1 MSKTIKTIS
10 IVASLV
16 IALVI
21 TTLLLLPK
29 LLNTDTFKQQITQQV
44 EQYTG
49 QVLTITGDV
58 KLALFPRL
66 SLHTGAISLSQPTGI
81 TSKNT
86 QANRPLLQ
94 IASAKI
100 GVKLLPLLQNKFELS
115 KIELNQPQVYFI
127 AAKDGSTSLTELS
140 NKKPSNNLPKTS
152 STTATNTTTTN
163 SSSARD
169 KTSALGVI
177 AISGISIINGA
188 LIVEDQAQNAQY
200 SLNQVNIEA
209 GDILSHTLTP
219 IKISALASIN
229 SNTEANTNKIENF
242 AIDIQAQASHSA
254 DLSSTTLQQV
264 SARITEIGQSQSAR
278 KLSATLNQL
287 SFNQTTQLL
296 DIRTLKLVG
305 DDGKL
310 SPELSIA
317 SLVLPTSVFYSNSSN
332 RYVSPII
339 AFTVA
344 EKNLGLKARG
354 EISVKD
360 WNTQASIQGQIVSE
374 EFMPKNILDFFE
386 IKYAATD
393 KDVLKTSRFSS
404 HFNGSTHGVALHNI
418 NFTLDDSHFTG
429 DVSLVNFSDPHYM
442 FDIDL
447 DQINI
452 DRYLPESSD
461 SSSVSNPAKNAHENA
476 AAGLAIMVPLP
487 LFKNMFANGMF
498 RIGNLQAN
506 GAKLAD
512 IVVDIKSNDKTVV
525 IKPRA
530 NLYDGKT
537 DGTITLSSKGDV
549 STLRIQNHLQDVNFG
564 PLLKD
569 VQVSD
574 KIAGKGTATT
584 DITFTENNGQQTNTG
599 TIVVAVVDGAFK
611 DFDIK
616 KILDDAQDNIDS
628 FRGKEI
634 KQETANVS
642 ETSFAQMN
650 ATLFL
655 NDNVITNND
664 LNIKAPAFRI
674 SGEGNVDLVSQALE
688 YATSVTVVNTN
699 EGQGGKN
706 RSDLKGLIIPVR
718 FYGDLSKPQYQID
731 FRALLNENVKRELA
745 IKKDELRL
753 KAAKKLGLI
762 KKDDSVIGDGSEV
775 NKKDFERQ
783 LKQKAIEKLFE
794 KLFN

>member
-58 KLALFPRL
+58 KLALFPWL

-317 SLVLPTSVFYSNSSN
+317 SLVLPTSVFHTNSSN

-344 EKNLGLKARG
+344 EKNLGLEARG

-674 SGEGNVDLVSQALE
+674 SGEGNVDLVSQTLE

-794 KLFN
+794 KLF

>member
-1 MSKTIKTIS
+1 MSKTIKTI
-10 IVASLV
+10 IVVASLV

-21 TTLLLLPK
+21 TAILLLPK

-49 QVLTITGDV
+49 QTLTITGDV
-58 KLALFPRL
+58 KLALFPWL

-86 QANRPLLQ
+86 QVNRPLLQ
-94 IASAKI
+94 IAGAKI

-127 AAKDGSTSLTELS
+127 AAKDGSTSLTGLS
-140 NKKPSNNLPKTS
+140 NRKPSNNLPKTS
-152 STTATNTTTTN
+152 STTTNTITTN
-163 SSSARD
+163 SLSAMD
-169 KTSALGVI
+169 KTSALGAI

-188 LIVEDQAQNAQY
+188 LIVEDQVKNAQY
-200 SLNQVNIEA
+200 GLDRVNIEA
-209 GDILSHTLTP
+209 GDILSRTPTP

-229 SNTEANTNKIENF
+229 SSEEDNTNKIETY
-242 AIDIQAQASHSA
+242 AIEIQAQVSHSA
-254 DLSSTTLQQV
+254 DLLSATLQQV
-264 SARITEIGQSQSAR
+264 NASITETGRPESAR
-278 KLSATLNQL
+278 KLSATLDQL
-287 SFNQTTQLL
+287 NFNQTTQLL
-296 DIRTLKLVG
+296 DIQTLKLVAN
-305 DDGKL
+305 DGKL
-310 SPELSIA
+310 SPELSID
-317 SLVLPTSVFYSNSSN
+317 SLVLPLSDFLNNSSN

-360 WNTQASIQGQIVSE
+360 WHTQALIKGQIVSE
-374 EFMPKNILDFFE
+374 EFMPKKILDFFE
-386 IKYAATD
+386 MKYAATD
-393 KDVLKTSRFSS
+393 KNVLNMSKFSS
-404 HFNGSTHGVALHNI
+404 TFNGSTHGVALHNI
-418 NFTLDDSHFTG
+418 SFTLDDSNFIG
-429 DVSLVNFSDPHYM
+429 DASLINFNDPHYM
-442 FDIDL
+442 FDINL

-452 DRYLPESSD
+452 DRYLPKSSD
-461 SSSVSNPAKNAHENA
+461 FSSVSNPAKNGHENA
-476 AAGLAIMVPLP
+476 AAGLAVIVPLP
-487 LFKNMFANGMF
+487 LFKNIFANGMF
-498 RIGNLQAN
+498 RISNLQAN
-506 GAKLAD
+506 GAKLSD

-537 DGTITLSSKGDV
+537 DGTITFSSKGDIP
-549 STLRIQNHLQDVNFG
+549 TLRIENYLQNVNFG

-569 VQVSD
+569 IQVSE
-574 KIAGKGTATT
+574 KFAGKVTATT
-584 DITFTENNGQQTNTG
+584 DITFTKNNGQQTNSG
-599 TIVVAVVDGAFK
+599 TVEVAVVDGAFK

-616 KILDDAQDNIDS
+616 KILDDVQNNIDS

-634 KQETANVS
+634 KQEIANVS

-655 NDNVITNND
+655 KDNVITNND
-664 LNIKAPAFRI
+664 LNVKAPAFRI
-674 SGEGNVDLVSQALE
+674 GGEGNVDLVSQTLE

-718 FYGDLSKPQYQID
+718 FYGDLSNPQYQID
-731 FRALLNENVKRELA
+731 FRALLNENIKRELA

-762 KKDDSVIGDGSEV
+762 KKTDSVIDDGSGV
-775 NKKDFERQ
+775 SKKDFEQQ

-794 KLFN
+794 KLF